1 MAGRRGPTTRGGEP
15 PVAVCQAGIAV
26 ERNVSEAALARND
39 RYLREFVEAL
49 ELCPFA
55 RRCRESGRL
64 VRRVVLGDA
73 VTGALGALAYVS
85 ALPEEACEVALLLF
99 PEFTGDLD
107 AFREVCAQ
115 VRARADL
122 FHCVA
127 FHPDLPMDL
136 ADGNRAVSFLRRSP
150 DPTLQL
156 VRIATLDRVRR
167 ERAGGSVYVDPARL
181 ASGVPEPQ
189 LTLSDQIARANLR
202 TLQRHDPAELA
213 RLLASMRP

>member
-1 MAGRRGPTTRGGEP
+1 VEP
-15 PVAVCQAGIAV
+15 GSSDATA
-26 ERNVSEAALARND
+26 RALARND

-64 VRRVVLGDA
+64 VRRVVVGDA
-73 VTGALGALAYVS
+73 LSGAIAALEAVS
-85 ALPEEACEVALLLF
+85 KLPEEACEVALLLF
-99 PEFTGDLD
+99 PEFMAGLD
-107 AFREVCAQ
+107 AFRDLCAK

-136 ADGNRAVSFLRRSP
+136 SDANRAVSFLRRAP

-156 VRIATLDRVRR
+156 VRVATLERVRR

-181 ASGVPEPQ
+181 GGALPEAP

-213 RLLASMRP
+213 RLLESMRG